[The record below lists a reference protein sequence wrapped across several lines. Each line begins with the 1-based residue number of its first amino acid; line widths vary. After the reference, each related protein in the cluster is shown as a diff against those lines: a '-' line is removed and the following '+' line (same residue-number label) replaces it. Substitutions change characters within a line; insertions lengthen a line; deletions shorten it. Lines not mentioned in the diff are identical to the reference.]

1 MDFKKPECVIQPINR
16 KQKQEVFYFQPEKKD
31 ELNQTKNQTKKR
43 NQIFYK
49 CKSSMR
55 KLISYVYTQKYTK
68 IPKFTRFG
76 NRHFSQTNELP
87 TNQKKKLGPRHGVNI
102 QEFGIIQ
109 NDNENKKKSK

>member
-1 MDFKKPECVIQPINR
+1 MSYNQSIENKNKKFLAR
-16 KQKQEVFYFQPEKKD
+16 KKD

-87 TNQKKKLGPRHGVNI
+87 TNQQKSWSKTWCKYLGIWHHP
-102 QEFGIIQ
+102 
-109 NDNENKKKSK
+109 K